1 MRAMGKATM
10 LLFVTTL
17 ALGAPACSRKPGE
30 NPRCRIFEE
39 SVPAQPDRATLEQLQ
54 DAYDDMARIAEC
66 AKAASLSVEEFMERH
81 QVRKKIEDVA
91 RQVGSAVT
99 TTAETVVDQA
109 RQTVEQVR
117 EGAQQAIDESADRIE
132 QGIQFATGQ

>member
-1 MRAMGKATM
+1 MRKATV
-10 LLFVTTL
+10 LLVVATL
-17 ALGAPACSRKPGE
+17 ALGAPACSKKPGE

-39 SVPAQPDRATLEQLQ
+39 SVPTHPDRSTLEQLQ

-99 TTAETVVDQA
+99 STAETVVDQA
-109 RQTVEQVR
+109 RQTVEQVQ
-117 EGAQQAIDESADRIE
+117 EGAQRAIAESADRIE
-132 QGIQFATGQ
+132 QGIKAATGP